1 MLNDE
6 QSKMVHEAE
15 NEIKLEHLAF
25 TQMEGL

>member
-15 NEIKLEHLAF
+15 NEIKLENLAF
-25 TQMEGL
+25 TQKEGL